1 MLRFVSTLIFMLAA
15 LTGNAATIEVN
26 DFKYAG
32 PFSMRRPV
40 LMDSLDING
49 KQFSNSSV
57 LDFYL
62 DTDQVWQ
69 GRDIKT
75 EALPK
80 KSAELQVHL
89 IAFRFSNAQ
98 YQKVEIVPKGMMHFH
113 LFVDGKKTDGKSVE
127 LTPAV
132 HDVVIK
138 YITDSSEPLPMWGV
152 KINADNVDGIA
163 VEPTQGKRDYQ
174 LSDVLHCWR
183 FNKALISPDGNYL
196 IAGYSTTQ
204 KDGKNISKTL
214 VRSLLNGQTIDLKP
228 GAVWMPK
235 SNRYYY
241 LRTIDDNRSLVAV
254 NPLNHEEQVLA
265 EHLPEGNFT
274 MSPSEDYLVFSKVTA
289 GPKRDKDVYLVVEP
303 DDRQPNWRNKVS
315 LQMFDLKTGMLQPLT
330 FGNHSTRLCDISA
343 DGKKIL
349 VYKSQNRLGKR
360 PTTVSSLYVI
370 DKDSY
375 QVETIFEEDGFF
387 NDACFSPDATQIL
400 LTGSPEAF
408 GGVGNILP
416 EGTTPSMYDYQ
427 IFIMDLRTKNVKP
440 MTRDFN
446 PAVESAAWSKA
457 DGMIYFTAND
467 KDCLF
472 LFQMDPKSGKISKV
486 EVPEDMVNRFS
497 CAAAAQKIAC
507 YGQSASNSDR
517 LYVVD
522 TKKKKTELVEDLS
535 KETLKNIQL
544 GECRPWNYVNE
555 RGDTICCRFY
565 LPPHFNQAQ
574 SYPMIV
580 NYYGGCSPT
589 SRNFESRYPH
599 HAYAAQGYVVLVVN
613 PSGAAG
619 FGQEFSSRH
628 VNTAGQGVAEDI
640 IDATTAFTKEHQ
652 FVDAKK
658 IGCIGASYGGFMTQY
673 LQTRTDIF
681 AAAISHAGIS
691 DHTSYWG
698 EGFWGYSYSEVSMAN
713 SFPWTHRQLY
723 VDQSPLFNADKVNTP
738 ILFLH
743 GTDDTNVPVGES
755 IQMFTALKLLGKE
768 TAMVLVEGQ
777 DHHILDYNK
786 RIKWQN
792 TIFAWFAK
800 YLKDDSSWWN
810 AIYKEPNL

>member
-1 MLRFVSTLIFMLAA
+1 MRFFSFFLLLLTA
-15 LTGNAATIEVN
+15 LTMNAATIEVN

-49 KQFSNSSV
+49 KSFASSSL
-57 LDFYL
+57 LDYYL
-62 DTDQVWQ
+62 DLEQVWD
-69 GRDIKT
+69 GRTLKT
-75 EALPK
+75 ESLPK
-80 KSAELQVHL
+80 KSVDIQLHL
-89 IAFRFSNAQ
+89 IAFRFSNMSF
-98 YQKVEIVPKGMMHFH
+98 QKVEIVPRGMLHFH
-113 LFVDGKKTDGKSVE
+113 LYVDGKKTDGKSVE
-127 LTPAV
+127 LTPSV
-132 HDVVIK
+132 HEVVVK
-138 YITDSSEPLPMWGV
+138 YLTDDTEPLPMWGV
-152 KINADNVDGIA
+152 KLNSDSLDGLS
-163 VEPTQGKRDYQ
+163 VEPTDGKRSYQ

-183 FNKALISPDGNYL
+183 YNKALISPDGNYL
-196 IAGYSTTQ
+196 IAGYSTMQ

-214 VRSLLNGQTIDLKP
+214 VRNLQTGETIDLKP

-254 NPLNHEEQVLA
+254 NPSNHSETVLA
-265 EHLPEGNFT
+265 EHLPDGNFT
-274 MSPSEDYLVFSKVTA
+274 MSPSEDYLVFTKVTA
-289 GPKRDKDVYLVVEP
+289 GPKRDKDAYIVVEP

-315 LQMFDLKTGMLQPLT
+315 LQLFDLKTGLLQPLT
-330 FGNHSTRLCDISA
+330 FGNHSTRLSDISQ
-343 DGKKIL
+343 DGRKIL
-349 VYKSQNRLGKR
+349 VYKSENKLGKR

-370 DKDSY
+370 DRNSY
-375 QVETIFEEDGFF
+375 QVDTLFESDGFF
-387 NDACFSPDATQIL
+387 NDACFSPDARQVL

-416 EGTTPSMYDYQ
+416 AGRIPSMYDYQ
-427 IFIMDLRTKNVKP
+427 IYIMDIQSRDVRP

-446 PAVESAAWSKA
+446 PAVETAAWSKS
-457 DGMIYFTAND
+457 DGMVYFTATD
-467 KDCLF
+467 RDCLH
-472 LFQMDPKSGKISKV
+472 LFQLDPKSGMIRQV
-486 EVPEDMVNRFS
+486 GVPEDMVNRFS
-497 CAAAAQKIAC
+497 CATTANKLAC
-507 YGQSASNSDR
+507 YGQGASNSDR
-517 LYVVD
+517 LYLVD
-522 TKKKKTELVEDLS
+522 TKKLKSELVEDLS
-535 KETLKNIQL
+535 KETLKHIEL
-544 GECRPWNYVNE
+544 GECQPWNYVND
-555 RGDTICCRFY
+555 RGDTICCRYY
-565 LPPHFNQAQ
+565 LPPHFNPSG

-628 VNTAGQGVAEDI
+628 VNTAGDGVAQDI
-640 IDATTAFTKEHQ
+640 IGATTTFTTEHPY
-652 FVDAKK
+652 VDSKK

-673 LQTRTDIF
+673 LQTQTDIF

-698 EGFWGYSYSEVSMAN
+698 EGYWGYSYSEVSMAN
-713 SFPWTHRQLY
+713 SYPWTDRHLY
-723 VDQSPLFNADKVNTP
+723 VDQSPLFNADKINTP
-738 ILFLH
+738 LLFLH

-792 TIFAWFAK
+792 IIFAWFAK
-800 YLKDDSSWWN
+800 YLKDDPSWWN
-810 AIYKEPNL
+810 AACKEPNL